1 MSRPQPGT
9 RLRFESFTFVN
20 SLTVSPQIL
29 NFYCRPS
36 FPSVV
41 GSLFLLFIIPS
52 VLLYRRYHI
61 SHFPVFIHF
70 FSLFDPPL
78 FPSPCRLL
86 HPTRAPPMLYGRHHV
101 PPLSEYLPCPTDTTR
116 CSHPPKTTSNS
127 QRHQRPQSVSQ
138 AVSQAASKAASQR
151 AFCFDL
157 KLLSSQSQG
166 CFPLLIHIKDPL
178 KLPKFAF

>member
-1 MSRPQPGT
+1 MSRPHPGT

-20 SLTVSPQIL
+20 SLTVNPQIL

-41 GSLFLLFIIPS
+41 GSFFLLFIIPS
-52 VLLYRRYHI
+52 VLLYRCYHI

-78 FPSPCRLL
+78 SLSS
-86 HPTRAPPMLYGRHHV
+86 APPNPGSPNAVRSPSC